1 MRICLNR
8 QMERQEI
15 MVDTLPHTKVTKSMT
30 QNETR
35 DAILKIRLCVQEQ
48 ADRYAPATSEF
59 DPILDHIDGMLKWYP
74 EKKKRSIAGRALKV
88 GDGVMLFFKVNGVLY
103 QHNERNGELIDAYMH
118 TGDESY
124 LGQLEGGVP
133 F

>member
-1 MRICLNR
+1 MSTN
-8 QMERQEI
+8 
-15 MVDTLPHTKVTKSMT
+15 S
-30 QNETR
+30 TR
-35 DAILKIRLCVQEQ
+35 SALLEVRLCVQKQ
-48 ADRYAPATSEF
+48 AERYEPNNSEF
-59 DPILDHIDGMLKWYP
+59 DPILEKIDGMLKWHP
-74 EKKKRSIAGRALKV
+74 EKKQRSIAGRALKV

-124 LGQLEGGVP
+124 LGKLEGGVP